1 MISKNEVKY
10 IQSLYHK
17 KTRDEEGL
25 FIAEGVKLVNELLQS
40 NFVIRKI
47 YATDEWSNESQHKN
61 VQYVQKPLNNWETNQ
76 PKVLIQE

>member
-40 NFVIRKI
+40 DFVIKKI

-61 VQYVQKPLNNWETNQ
+61 VQHVQKDLSIN
-76 PKVLIQE
+76 II